1 MLDSDDRVKVPT
13 RSGEPTGCALIFPG
27 QGAQRPAMGDRWRDT
42 PQWRIVCEVS
52 EWTGYDLAELML
64 RTGEQRLRRTD
75 SAQLS
80 VFTMSL
86 MAMDYLTE
94 HGMVG
99 PVRACAG
106 HSLGEYTALVAA
118 GALTPATG
126 ARLIAARGAAMR
138 AATRQRPGTMAAVLG
153 AGSDTV
159 EALTAAVRVA
169 GAQVWVAN
177 VNGPRQVVVSGTVD
191 GVAAVAE
198 EARKSRLKIVRIPVD
213 GAFHTPLMAA
223 AAPPLRDALAAA
235 EFRPSGIQVVANVDA
250 GLYTAE
256 RWRELAERQLTAPVR
271 WTAVIR
277 RLTDLGCARLIEVG
291 PSRVLAK
298 SIGRGESAPAVRYF
312 GYPGELGT

>member
-1 MLDSDDRVKVPT
+1 MEASS
-13 RSGEPTGCALIFPG
+13 RSGERTGCALIFPG

-42 PQWRIVCEVS
+42 PQWRIVREVS
-52 EWTGYDLAELML
+52 EWTGHDVAELVL
-64 RTGEQRLRRTD
+64 RTGEQQLRRTD
-75 SAQLS
+75 SAQVS
-80 VFTMSL
+80 IFTMSL
-86 MAMDYLTE
+86 MALDYLVE

-118 GALTPATG
+118 GALAPATG
-126 ARLIAARGAAMR
+126 ARLVAARGAAMR
-138 AATRQRPGTMAAVLG
+138 AATRQRPGTMAAILG
-153 AGSDTV
+153 ASGDTV
-159 EALTAAVRVA
+159 EQFTAAVRA
-169 GAQVWVAN
+169 EGAQVWVAN

-191 GVAAVAE
+191 GVAAVTE
-198 EARKSRLKIVRIPVD
+198 EARKVRLKIVRIPVD

-235 EFRPSGIQVVANVDA
+235 EFRPTGIRVVANVDA

-256 RWRELAERQLTAPVR
+256 RWRDLAERQLTAPVR

-277 RLTDLGCARLIEVG
+277 RLSDLGCARLVEVG

-298 SIGRGESAPAVRYF
+298 SIGRSEPAPAMRYF
-312 GYPGELGT
+312 GYPGELGA